1 MLKQIFR
8 GTWFH
13 KTDIAVTHWMADH
26 GIKFLRISIGLIF
39 LWFGLLKFFS
49 GASPAEELAIR
60 TIDALTF
67 GMLSEKVIIIS
78 LALLETLIGIG
89 LVFNILLRET
99 LFLLYFQMIG
109 TFTPLFLFPEEAFTA
124 FPYALTIE
132 GQYIIKNIVIVS
144 AGITIGA
151 TVRGGKLVAEA
162 KG

>member
-1 MLKQIFR
+1 MAKHIFR

-13 KTDIAVTHWMADH
+13 KTDIAVTQWMADN

-49 GASPAEELAIR
+49 GASPAEDLAIR

-67 GMLSEKVIIIS
+67 GLFSESFIIYA

-99 LFLLYFQMIG
+99 LLLLYLQMIG
-109 TFTPLFLFPEEAFTA
+109 TFTPLFLFPDEAFTA
-124 FPYALTIE
+124 IPYALTIE

-144 AGITIGA
+144 AGIAIGA

-162 KG
+162 K

>member
-1 MLKQIFR
+1 MVKKIFR
-8 GTWFH
+8 GTWFY
-13 KTDIAVTHWMADH
+13 KTDIAVTRWMADN

-49 GASPAEELAIR
+49 GASPAEDLAIR
-60 TIDALTF
+60 TIDQLTF
-67 GMLSEKVIIIS
+67 GLFSSSLIIYS

-89 LVFNILLRET
+89 LMFNILLRET
-99 LFLLYFQMIG
+99 LLLLYLQMIG
-109 TFTPLFLFPEEAFTA
+109 TFTPLFIFPGEAFTI

-144 AGITIGA
+144 AGIAIGA

-162 KG
+162 K